1 MAEAEKMSARQARSI
16 AALIM
21 LICLPAMGQ
30 EEEEDRSYGRPNG
43 RFYLKR
49 DDQARIDLLYG
60 IEQGI
65 SLLVDEEAISKETM
79 DRYTLKGFRF
89 GDLKEQVDKLYQDK
103 ANIRIPISYA
113 YVYAIRRARGDSPYE
128 IDNFLAQLRKRFLK
142 R

>member
-1 MAEAEKMSARQARSI
+1 
-16 AALIM
+16 
-21 LICLPAMGQ
+21 
-30 EEEEDRSYGRPNG
+30 
-43 RFYLKR
+43 
-49 DDQARIDLLYG
+49 
-60 IEQGI
+60 
-65 SLLVDEEAISKETM
+65 
-79 DRYTLKGFRF
+79 LKGFRF